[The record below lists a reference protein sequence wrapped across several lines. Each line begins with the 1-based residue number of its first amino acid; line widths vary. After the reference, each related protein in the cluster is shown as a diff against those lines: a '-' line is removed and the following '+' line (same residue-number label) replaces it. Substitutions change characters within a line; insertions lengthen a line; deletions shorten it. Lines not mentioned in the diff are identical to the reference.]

1 MELRKL
7 KHNLG
12 LILILNLL
20 FMPGCTTFA
29 EPGRGGGTNNYLNTR
44 STILEHL
51 QPLGPEDG
59 LQFEWELV
67 ARHLDKL
74 IMNKSQWCF
83 PATVLQAQQNESR
96 IASELVGGLEI
107 DATNSLII
115 QRNLLQR
122 LEQQTNYAKKQK
134 ICQPP
139 IDNDNDS
146 RETNNIVFTKKIYNL
161 LNNANQFIFNS
172 SELDPKYIVNLSI
185 ASQLLAKNN
194 NYKILITGHSDTF
207 SVDMP
212 DNDLARK
219 RAEQIQRYL
228 SIFGLNPKR
237 IHIDSIDSQP
247 PSFSTPQARE
257 HLSNRR
263 VTIELMHINQPLM
276 LDDFSWR

>member
-12 LILILNLL
+12 LILILSL
-20 FMPGCTTFA
+20 FFTPGCTTFA

-59 LQFEWELV
+59 LRFEWELV
-67 ARHLDKL
+67 ARHLDEL

-139 IDNDNDS
+139 IDSDTD
-146 RETNNIVFTKKIYNL
+146 TNNIVFTKKIYNL
-161 LNNANQFIFNS
+161 LNKADQFIFNS
-172 SELDPKYIVNLSI
+172 SELDPKYIVNLSV
-185 ASQLLAKNN
+185 ASQLLAKND
-194 NYKILITGHSDTF
+194 NYKILITGHSDSF
-207 SVDMP
+207 SADIP
-212 DNDLARK
+212 ASQLARQ

-228 SIFGLNPKR
+228 SIFGLNPNR